1 MFDAA
6 KAIIFACV
14 KFGVYFGG
22 LYYLLALGY
31 GSKRNEDMIKINERA
46 IKDLER
52 RTLELEKRDNNREES
67 KEPFLMNSWKNK
79 SIEKMI
85 SKYINMSDNKLVKTV
100 LDAATLTGLAAGIS

>member
-46 IKDLER
+46 ICDLALPMALKSAQR
-52 RTLELEKRDNNREES
+52 PKGRTK
-67 KEPFLMNSWKNK
+67 MN
-79 SIEKMI
+79 
-85 SKYINMSDNKLVKTV
+85 KT
-100 LDAATLTGLAAGIS
+100 AQTPQN